1 MVQSSEIETS
11 PGIEE
16 ELEVFSQYL
25 KKSGLKMTRQRQL
38 VVESFLLAGG
48 HLSTE
53 ELYELV
59 KKRDAKLGFVT
70 VFRTLKT
77 LADCGLA
84 RETVLHDGPTRFEH
98 TYKRPH
104 HHHIVCVECDRT
116 IEFLS
121 PVSEQI
127 QEEITSE
134 YGFKPVRHNLQIFGV
149 CPDCQK
155 KQKSSQ
161 EIVDSDLVFA
171 RDALKIAMATERRG
185 INFYKTAS
193 EIVTHAPTR
202 KTFLKMLDEEKGHLS
217 RLQEEWKR
225 LMKKDRNLL
234 TAPVFLHFE
243 YEALEK
249 IFPSRREVKDKL
261 KINLREIDALEL
273 AMKMEME
280 AFRFFTEYGDRFTDT
295 KGKDIF
301 LHFATEE
308 EEHYQIIKK
317 EYDRLVTGQR
327 PEIQNSKLKIQN
339 KSKI

>member
-1 MVQSSEIETS
+1 MAQSREIKTS

-16 ELEVFSQYL
+16 ELEVFSKYL

-53 ELYELV
+53 ELYALV
-59 KKRDAKLGFVT
+59 KKKDAKLGFVT

-84 RETVLHDGPTRFEH
+84 RETILHDGPTRFEH

-104 HHHIVCVECDRT
+104 HHHLVCVECRRT

-121 PVSEQI
+121 PVEEQI
-127 QEEITSE
+127 HEEITSE
-134 YGFKPVRHNLQIFGV
+134 YGFKPVSHNLQIFGV

-155 KQKSSQ
+155 KQKTTL
-161 EIVDSDLVFA
+161 ETVDSDLVFA

-193 EIVTHAPTR
+193 EIVTHAPT
-202 KTFLKMLDEEKGHLS
+202 KKIFLEMLDEEKGHLS
-217 RLQEEWKR
+217 RLQKEWKR
-225 LMKKDRNLL
+225 LMKKDRNLR
-234 TAPVFLHFE
+234 TAPVFLHFD
-243 YEALEK
+243 YEALK
-249 IFPSRREVKDKL
+249 NIFPSRSEVKRKL
-261 KINLREIDALEL
+261 KTNISEVDALGL
-273 AMKMEME
+273 AMKMELE
-280 AFRFFTEYGDRFTDT
+280 AFRFFTDYGDRFNDT

-301 LHFATEE
+301 LQFATEE
-308 EEHYQIIKK
+308 EEHYQLIKS
-317 EYDRLVTGQR
+317 EYDRLLAAG
-327 PEIQNSKLKIQN
+327 NSKSPAGAGN
-339 KSKI
+339 SKS

>member
-1 MVQSSEIETS
+1 MGQSSEIKNS
-11 PGIEE
+11 PEMEE

-25 KKSGLKMTRQRQL
+25 KNSGLKMTRQRRL
-38 VVESFLLAGG
+38 VVGSFLLAGG

-59 KKRDAKLGFVT
+59 KKKDAKIGFVT
-70 VFRTLKT
+70 IFRTLKT

-121 PVSEQI
+121 PESEQI
-127 QEEITSE
+127 HEEITSE
-134 YGFKPVRHNLQIFGV
+134 YGFKPVSHNLQIFGV

-161 EIVDSDLVFA
+161 ETVDSDLVFA

-193 EIVTHAPTR
+193 QIVTHAPTK
-202 KTFLKMLDEEKGHLS
+202 KTFLNMLDEEKGHLA
-217 RLQEEWKR
+217 RLQKEWER
-225 LMKKDRNLL
+225 LMKKDRNLR
-234 TAPVFLHFE
+234 TAPVFLHFD
-243 YEALEK
+243 YEALK
-249 IFPSRREVKDKL
+249 NIFPSRSEVKKKL
-261 KINLREIDALEL
+261 KTNISEVDALEL
-273 AMKMEME
+273 AMKMELE
-280 AFRFFTEYGDRFTDT
+280 AFRFFTDYGDRFNDT

-301 LHFATEE
+301 LQFAIEE
-308 EEHYQIIKK
+308 EEHYQIIKE
-317 EYDRLVTGQR
+317 EYDRLLAAG
-327 PEIQNSKLKIQN
+327 NSKLKTKNSN

>member
-1 MVQSSEIETS
+1 MGQSSEIKNS
-11 PGIEE
+11 PAIEE

-25 KKSGLKMTRQRQL
+25 KKSGLKMTRQRHL

-59 KKRDAKLGFVT
+59 KKKDEKIGFVT

-84 RETVLHDGPTRFEH
+84 RETRLHDGPTRFEH

-104 HHHIVCVECDRT
+104 HHHLVCVECNRT

-121 PVSEQI
+121 PAEERLH
-127 QEEITSE
+127 EEITSE
-134 YGFKPVRHNLQIFGV
+134 YGFKPVGHNLQIFGV

-155 KQKSSQ
+155 KKKTSQ
-161 EIVDSDLVFA
+161 ESVDSDLVFA

-185 INFYKTAS
+185 MNFYKTAS
-193 EIVTHAPTR
+193 EIVTQTRTR
-202 KTFLKMLDEEKGHLS
+202 KTFLKMLDEEKEHLA
-217 RLQEEWKR
+217 RLQKEWKR

-234 TAPVFLHFE
+234 AAPVFLHFD
-243 YEALEK
+243 YEALNN
-249 IFPSRREVKDKL
+249 IFPSQREVKDKL
-261 KINLREIDALEL
+261 KTNIREVDALEL

-280 AFRFFTEYGDRFTDT
+280 AFRFFTDYGDRFTDT

-301 LHFATEE
+301 LQFATEE
-308 EEHYQIIKK
+308 EEHYQIIKE
-317 EYDRLVTGQR
+317 EYDRLLAAG
-327 PEIQNSKLKIQN
+327 NSKSQPADRLK
-339 KSKI
+339 S

>member
-1 MVQSSEIETS
+1 MGQSTKIETS

-16 ELEVFSQYL
+16 ELEVFTQYL
-25 KKSGLKMTRQRQL
+25 KNSGLKMTRQRQL

-59 KKRDAKLGFVT
+59 KKKDAKLGFVT

-121 PVSEQI
+121 PESEQI
-127 QEEITSE
+127 QEEIISE
-134 YGFKPVRHNLQIFGV
+134 YGFKPVSHNLQIFGV

-155 KQKSSQ
+155 KQKTSQ

-193 EIVTHAPTR
+193 QIVTHAPTK

-217 RLQEEWKR
+217 RLQKEWKR

-234 TAPVFLHFE
+234 AAPVFLHFD
-243 YEALEK
+243 YEALEN
-249 IFPSRREVKDKL
+249 IFPSRSEVKEKL
-261 KINLREIDALEL
+261 KTNLREIDALEL

-280 AFRFFTEYGDRFTDT
+280 ACRFFTDYGERFNDT

-301 LHFATEE
+301 LQFAAEE
-308 EEHYQIIKK
+308 DEHYQLIKG
-317 EYDRLVTGQR
+317 EYDRLVQR
-327 PEIQNSKLKIQN
+327 KG
-339 KSKI
+339 